1 MPSTQLQRYEFVRRR
16 SFTLL
21 SKFVLSICVCIL
33 SVSPALAAPVTVHYR
48 EGLMHGFL
56 VMSTLDGAE
65 VADGDLLQVPHGN
78 QITSRLIFHFKDG
91 SLWDETVVFSQRTA
105 FRLLTYHLVQKGPS
119 FQHDTEVSI
128 KASTGEVAIRYNDDD
143 GKEKVIND
151 RMKLPPDL
159 ANGMVLVLLRNL
171 PPTATPAEV
180 SMLAITPKPR
190 LIKLAISSQGED
202 SFSLGALSHKAFHYV
217 VKVQIGGVAGL
228 IAPLFGKQPP
238 DTNIWVMGGEAP
250 TFVKSEGL
258 LSFGAPI
265 WRIELI
271 APGWPKE
278 VPGEAK
284 EKSEEKH

>member
-1 MPSTQLQRYEFVRRR
+1 
-16 SFTLL
+16 
-21 SKFVLSICVCIL
+21 LSICVCVL
-33 SVSPALAAPVTVHYR
+33 FGSTALAAPVTVHYK

-56 VMSTLDGAE
+56 SLSTLDGE
-65 VADGDLLQVPHGN
+65 QVADGDLLQVPHGN
-78 QITSRLIFHFKDG
+78 LITSRLIFHFKDG

-105 FRLLTYHLVQKGPS
+105 FRLLTYHLVQKGHS
-119 FQHDTEVSI
+119 FQHDTDVTV

-202 SFSLGALSHKAFHYV
+202 SFSLGALPHKANHYV
-217 VKVQIGGVAGL
+217 VKVQIGGVAGM

-271 APGWPKE
+271 GPTWPKKDS
-278 VPGEAK
+278 PDEAK
-284 EKSEEKH
+284 EKSGEKH